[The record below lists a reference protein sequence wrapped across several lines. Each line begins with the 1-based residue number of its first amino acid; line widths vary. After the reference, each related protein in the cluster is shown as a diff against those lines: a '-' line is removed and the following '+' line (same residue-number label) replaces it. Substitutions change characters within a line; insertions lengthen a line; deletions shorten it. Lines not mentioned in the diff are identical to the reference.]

1 MPLYFELAD
10 GNLKLK
16 KFARAQEFLASADW
30 TLEKHKSGESDKGSN
45 PETEDLLSKYKSR
58 LLRSWGSLFTE
69 IQDFQEA
76 KSSLTKNIYLE
87 SVDKGPEHYS
97 LSGSYYLMGNI
108 FKGTG
113 HKSEV
118 LSFYNQMNLIWK
130 KFLDNQDDKDVQNI
144 KKVEVEQATNELN
157 EVLMYVNQE
166 YDENSDMATDL
177 RGTLDRLYEFI
188 IDIEKKQR
196 NQGSKNNVN
205 DSDDDEYDRL

>member
-16 KFARAQEFLASADW
+16 KFQRAQEFLASADW
-30 TLEKHKSGESDKGSN
+30 TLEKHKSNENDKGPN
-45 PETEDLLSKYKSR
+45 PETDDLLSKFKSR

-87 SVDKGPEHYS
+87 SVDRGPEHYS

-130 KFLDNQDDKDVQNI
+130 KFLDDPNDKDLQNI
-144 KKVEVEQATNELN
+144 KKVEVEQACNELN
-157 EVLMYVNQE
+157 EVLTYINTE
-166 YDENSDMATDL
+166 LNEDSDMAADL
-177 RGTLDRLYEFI
+177 RLTLDRLYEFI
-188 IDIEKKQR
+188 IDMEKNQR
-196 NQGSKNNVN
+196 LQGSKNNVN
-205 DSDDDEYDRL
+205 DLDDEFD